1 MSTYIIF
8 FGKSQ
13 DFTICYYDRD
23 NPIHDFNHVI
33 KDFDLLESKI
43 FTVDDIKNKEILSRY
58 FFTAQGKSYCLLKL
72 YSFAQAYSGNRI
84 AGSIFGV
91 GLLSDKAIDLS
102 KNNLEL
108 LRVAKDNFAKLSL
121 EGVKFNK
128 SNFKEDTDRIW
139 KAIVSNNDGNLI
151 DKIVTSP
158 LKINGSGGQVS
169 FFVKDLFSDAV
180 KLNDRI
186 SNQDAV
192 YFSEDLEHLKRTQNK
207 WGKESF
213 PIYWEQN
220 NQFVPYKEPVVEQKQ
235 QSVPIVPG
243 SDNSKYQ
250 VNDIAKI
257 RADLSDSQYINRNLQ
272 HDLEKLKE
280 KHKLFTYIVYGLSCL
295 IILLLL
301 YIIFFSGGNKEKVVI
316 QAPTPQDNFIQKQ
329 EQQPDPISVFL
340 INDKSVD
347 SGIVFLKS
355 VKFIYSFD
363 VKNSVADSSK
373 LHKQFQSIQ
382 NTAVTNKILI
392 DNITEVYLSKS
403 KALKNTVS
411 SQNKSIMLDQRSK
424 KSELEKKQNKKPY

>member
-1 MSTYIIF
+1 MSTYLIF

-13 DFTICYYDRD
+13 DFTTCCYDRD
-23 NPIHDFNHVI
+23 NPILDFNAVI

-58 FFTAQGKSYCLLKL
+58 FFTAKGKDYCLLKL
-72 YSFAQAYSGNRI
+72 YSFAQAYGGNRI

-91 GLLSDKAIDLS
+91 GLLSDNAIDFS
-102 KNNLEL
+102 RNNLEL

-121 EGVKFNK
+121 DGAKFNK

-139 KAIVSNNDGNLI
+139 KAIVSNNDGNLL
-151 DKIVTSP
+151 DKIATSA
-158 LKINGSGGQVS
+158 LRINGNGGQIS
-169 FFVKDLFSDAV
+169 FFVKDLFSDAE

-220 NQFVPYKEPVVEQKQ
+220 NQFVPYKEPVVELKPPPPLDPQD
-235 QSVPIVPG
+235 
-243 SDNSKYQ
+243 SDDSKSQ
-250 VNDIAKI
+250 VNDIAKL
-257 RADLSDSQYINRNLQ
+257 RAELSDNQYNNRNLQ

-301 YIIFFSGGNKEKVVI
+301 YIIFFSGGSKEEVGN
-316 QAPTPQDNFIQKQ
+316 QAPAPQENFGQKQ
-329 EQQPDPISVFL
+329 EQHPDPISIFL
-340 INDKSVD
+340 TDDKSVD
-347 SGIVFLKS
+347 SGIDFLKS
-355 VKFIYSFD
+355 VQFIYTYD

-373 LHKQFQSIQ
+373 FHNQFKSVQ
-382 NTAVTNKILI
+382 NLAVTNKILI

-403 KALKNTVS
+403 KELKHTVS
-411 SQNKSIMLDQRSK
+411 YETRPMIPTDRSK
-424 KSELEKKQNKKPY
+424 KPETEKKQK

>member
-1 MSTYIIF
+1 MSTYLIF

-13 DFTICYYDRD
+13 DFTTCYYDRD
-23 NPIHDFNHVI
+23 NPILDFNAVI

-58 FFTAQGKSYCLLKL
+58 FFTTQGKSYCLLKL

-84 AGSIFGV
+84 AGSIYGV
-91 GLLSDKAIDLS
+91 GLLADKAINFS
-102 KNNLEL
+102 RNNLEL

-121 EGVKFNK
+121 DGAKFNK
-128 SNFKEDTDRIW
+128 SNFKDDTDRIW
-139 KAIVSNNDGNLI
+139 KAIVSNNDGNLL
-151 DKIVTSP
+151 DKIATSP
-158 LKINGSGGQVS
+158 LRINGSGGQVS
-169 FFVKDLFSDAV
+169 FFVKDLFPDAV

-186 SNQDAV
+186 FNQDAV
-192 YFSEDLEHLKRTQNK
+192 YFSEDLEHLKRTQSK

-220 NQFVPYKEPVVEQKQ
+220 NEFVPYKEPVVEQKP
-235 QSVPIVPG
+235 QSAPVLQG
-243 SDNSKYQ
+243 SDNSKSQ
-250 VNDIAKI
+250 VNDIAKL
-257 RADLSDSQYINRNLQ
+257 RADLSDSQYNNRNLQ

-301 YIIFFSGGNKEKVVI
+301 YIIFFSGGSKEEVVI
-316 QAPTPQDNFIQKQ
+316 QDPTPQDNFVQKQ
-329 EQQPDPISVFL
+329 EQRPDPISIFL
-340 INDKSVD
+340 TDDKSVD

-355 VKFIYSFD
+355 VQFIYSYD

-373 LHKQFQSIQ
+373 FHKQFQSIQ
-382 NTAVTNKILI
+382 NIAVTNKILI

-411 SQNKSIMLDQRSK
+411 SETRPIIPADRSK
-424 KSELEKKQNKKPY
+424 KPVIEKKQKQKPN